1 MTNNGTMYTKAIEKL
16 NFEQNLGGTV
26 KSFYKKLSA
35 ERVTKSLMN
44 VRAIANEIT
53 ASKNIQAIIK
63 NAIKKL
69 FGIKPIIN
77 SIEAKPIIVI
87 DSSEVKSQINK
98 ELEWRVRIDAN
109 KIKVTTETETADR
122 SVAGVEK
129 VDNQLTIDW

>member
-16 NFEQNLGGTV
+16 NFEQSLGGTV

-53 ASKNIQAIIK
+53 AAKNIQAIIK

-98 ELEWRVRIDAN
+98 EFEWRVRIDAN

-122 SVAGVEK
+122 SVAGAEK